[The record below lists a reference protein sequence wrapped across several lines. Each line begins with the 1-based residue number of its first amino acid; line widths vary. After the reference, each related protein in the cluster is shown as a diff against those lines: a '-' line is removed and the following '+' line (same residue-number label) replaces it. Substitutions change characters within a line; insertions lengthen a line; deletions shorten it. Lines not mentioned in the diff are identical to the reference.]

1 MVEVVIHSL
10 GVEQSTSQPVIVLR
24 ATKDDRM
31 LPIWI
36 GEPEA
41 RAILMNFEE
50 VPAPRP
56 MTHDLLHN
64 TIHALGFRVQ
74 RVEITDLQETTF
86 FANIVLF
93 DGTNTV
99 ELDARPSDSIA
110 LAVRAECPIFVDDEV
125 METAS
130 REMLPD
136 DDFGTDQDTDREV
149 ELEEFREFLA
159 HVDPEDFAGTS

>member
-1 MVEVVIHSL
+1 MIEVVIHSL
-10 GVEQSTSQPVIVLR
+10 GMEQETNQPVIILR
-24 ATKDDRM
+24 ATADDRM

-36 GEPEA
+36 GGPEA
-41 RAILMNFEE
+41 QAILMNFQD
-50 VPAPRP
+50 VPPPRP

-64 TIHALGFRVQ
+64 TIRALGFLVE
-74 RVEITDLQETTF
+74 RVEITDLQESTF

-110 LAVRAECPIFVDDEV
+110 LAVRAGCPILVDEGV

-130 REMLPD
+130 REWAPEDELE
-136 DDFGTDQDTDREV
+136 TEEAEREV
-149 ELEEFREFLA
+149 EQFREFLA
-159 HVDPEDFAGTS
+159 GVDPEDFAGNS

>member
-1 MVEVVIHSL
+1 MIEVVIHSL
-10 GVEQSTSQPVIVLR
+10 GMEQETNQPVIILR
-24 ATKDDRM
+24 AAADDRM

-36 GEPEA
+36 GGPEA
-41 RAILMNFEE
+41 QAILMNFQEI
-50 VPAPRP
+50 PPPRP

-64 TIHALGFRVQ
+64 TIRALGFLVQ

-110 LAVRAECPIFVDDEV
+110 LAVRAGCPILVDEEV
-125 METAS
+125 MDRAS
-130 REMLPD
+130 RDMLPGD
-136 DDFGTDQDTDREV
+136 ELDSPEAEREV
-149 ELEEFREFLA
+149 EQFREFLA
-159 HVDPEDFAGTS
+159 HVDPEDFAGNS